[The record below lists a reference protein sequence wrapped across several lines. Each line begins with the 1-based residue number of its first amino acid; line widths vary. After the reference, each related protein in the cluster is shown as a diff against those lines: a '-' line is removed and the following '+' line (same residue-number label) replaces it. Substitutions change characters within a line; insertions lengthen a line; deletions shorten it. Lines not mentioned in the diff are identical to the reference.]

1 MAQIPKDVIDQIIK
15 GTDIVGLISNYV
27 KLEKKGRNYFGLCP
41 FHSEK
46 TPSFSVSPE
55 KQIFRCFSCGEA
67 GNVINFLAKIE
78 SISYIESVK
87 RLASKLNLNIE
98 QYLGDNINVE
108 YQKYYDLNKFV
119 LDFYRFALLNTIEGK
134 EALKYLE
141 NRKITQEEI
150 NYFKIGL
157 APDSVDSLYQA
168 LKANNFTELAMLE
181 LGVVTKSDNKFYDKF
196 KNRIM
201 FPITNEL
208 GYVVGFSGRI
218 FKESDLKEAKYI
230 NTQET
235 PIFKKSEILYN
246 LDNAI
251 RFIREKKRV
260 YLFEGFMDVI
270 ASHRAGLHNAVAS
283 MGTALT
289 PEQVNLMKKYTRNVV
304 ICFDGD
310 SAGIEATKRAID
322 LFLKERLN
330 PSIVTLPEG
339 LDPDEYINKYGKDAY
354 IDYLTKNEK
363 SYREYLYELYHQ
375 DINISNIE
383 SIEQFKRKVFQ
394 LLLDATPTE
403 RELFLLKLST
413 DINVSIETLKFDYAN
428 YSGYIKQAD
437 KPTPYDV
444 VNQQRMIRT
453 IERSKPS
460 EKKLLDTQKILIF
473 FAFNHRKFVHI
484 INNRNYITFKD
495 KNFRR
500 LYHDVKDYYQ
510 VYDEFDENVF
520 RRRYV
525 NSDEYNEFFTKVY
538 QEYINTKIDYDVKY
552 LEQCFAVITNDIIA
566 SMVQQ
571 LKEDL
576 KKAND
581 QNDVLKISQKIVD
594 YYKII
599 KVKN

>member
-1 MAQIPKDVIDQIIK
+1 MAQIPKDVIDQIVK

-55 KQIFRCFSCGEA
+55 RQIFRCFSCGEG

-78 SISYIESVK
+78 NISYIESVK
-87 RLASKLNLNIE
+87 RLASKLSLNIDN
-98 QYLGDNINVE
+98 YLGDNINVE

-119 LDFYRFALLNTIEGK
+119 LDFYRFTLLNTTEGK

-141 NRKITQEEI
+141 NRKITAEEI

-157 APDSVDSLYQA
+157 APDSTDTLYQA

-181 LGVVTKSDNKFYDKF
+181 LGVVTKSESKYYDKF

-201 FPITNEL
+201 FPITNEY
-208 GYVVGFSGRI
+208 GNIVGFSGRI
-218 FKESDLKEAKYI
+218 YKDSDKSEAKYI

-235 PIFKKSEILYN
+235 PIFKKGEILYN

-251 RFIREKKRV
+251 RSIREKKRV

-270 ASHRAGLHNAVAS
+270 ACHRTGLHNAVAS

-289 PEQVNLMKKYTRNVV
+289 PEQVNLIKKHTHNVV

-310 SAGIEATKRAID
+310 SAGIEATKRAIE
-322 LFLKERLN
+322 LILKHRLN
-330 PSIVTLPEG
+330 PAVVTLPEG
-339 LDPDEYINKYGKDAY
+339 LDPDEYISKYGNNAY
-354 IDYLTKNEK
+354 IDYLAKNEK

-375 DINISNIE
+375 DVNLNNID
-383 SIEQFKRKVFQ
+383 SIEQFKRKIFQ

-403 RELFLLKLST
+403 QELFLQRLST
-413 DINVSIETLKFDYAN
+413 DINVSIDTLKFDFSQ
-428 YSGYIKQAD
+428 YSGYLKQAEE
-437 KPTPYDV
+437 PTHYDV
-444 VNQQRMIRT
+444 VNRNRIIRT
-453 IERSKPS
+453 IEKSRPS

-473 FAFNHRKFVHI
+473 FAFNHRKFVHLI
-484 INNRNYITFKD
+484 SSDNRITFKD
-495 KNFRR
+495 RNFRR
-500 LYHDVKDYYQ
+500 MYHDIKDFYQ
-510 VYDEFDENVF
+510 KYDDFDEAIF
-520 RRRYV
+520 RKSYV
-525 NSDEYNEFFTKVY
+525 HTSDYNEFFTRVY
-538 QEYINTKIDYDVKY
+538 QEYLDSKITYDEKY
-552 LEQCFAVITNDIIA
+552 LDQCFAVIINDLVATI
-566 SMVQQ
+566 VDQ
-571 LKEDL
+571 LKEKL
-576 KKAND
+576 KTTSD
-581 QNDVLKISQKIVD
+581 QEDVLKISQQIID